1 MKLDLL
7 FLNDEGLEK
16 EMSENPSEP
25 QIGVPVKEGEVGW
38 SGSRLQLISHTSS
51 SGLL

>member
-16 EMSENPSEP
+16 EMSENPSES

-38 SGSRLQLISHTSS
+38 WSDADRYIDEVVWGVY
-51 SGLL
+51 